1 VSFFSFKLTNQSTN
15 INAHLILKA
24 TSNTTNFVLL
34 MAALVL
40 AQCNRT
46 PGPEGAGA
54 DMQMPPA
61 QVTLAPV
68 EEKRLVEW
76 REFTGRVEAMET
88 VELRPRV
95 SGYLDEVHFE
105 AGQLVEKE
113 QKLFT
118 IDKRAFETRLA
129 QAAAELRRA
138 EVAVMTSKKEFDRV
152 KALLEAKALSPEQAD
167 TRESAYLQAM
177 AALEGAKAAQRSA
190 EIELSHT
197 EVKAPISGRIGR
209 AMVTP
214 GNYVSGMPGGA
225 SLLTTIVTV
234 NPVFVYVDIDEN
246 SLIQMQKL
254 RREGKMLMDA
264 RERIPVRMQLSGE
277 SGFPH
282 EGFIESFDN
291 RLDAGTGSLVV
302 RAQFED
308 KEGQLTPGLFARVE
322 IPMTAEYPA
331 LLVEDSAILTDQANK
346 YVLGVNGQN
355 LTEYRPVVLGPSHE
369 GKRIVRSGLKKGE
382 RVIVNGQARLPM
394 PGMPVAPV
402 EAGAGGA
409 EEKKGERAAAK

>member
-1 VSFFSFKLTNQSTN
+1 
-15 INAHLILKA
+15 
-24 TSNTTNFVLL
+24 
-34 MAALVL
+34 M
-40 AQCNRT
+40 
-46 PGPEGAGA
+46 E
-54 DMQMPPA
+54 MPPA

-68 EEKRLVEW
+68 EERKLVEW

-95 SGYLDEVHFE
+95 SGYLEEVHFE
-105 AGQLVEKE
+105 AGQLVEKG

-129 QAAAELRRA
+129 QASAELKRA

-167 TRESAYLQAM
+167 SRESAFLQAQ
-177 AALEGAKAAQRSA
+177 AALEGARAAHHSA

-197 EVKAPISGRIGR
+197 EVKAPISGRISR
-209 AMVTP
+209 AIVTP

-225 SLLTTIVTV
+225 TLLTTIVTV

-246 SLIQMQKL
+246 SLIQLQEL
-254 RREGKMLMDA
+254 RREGKILLDNDKH
-264 RERIPVRMQLSGE
+264 IPVRMQLSGE
-277 SGFPH
+277 TGFPH
-282 EGFIESFDN
+282 MGYIESFDN
-291 RLDAGTGSLVV
+291 RLDAGTGSLLV

-308 KEGQLTPGLFARVE
+308 PDGTLTPGLFARVE

-331 LLVEDSAILTDQANK
+331 LLVAEEAILTDQANK
-346 YVLGVNGQN
+346 YVLGVSEQN
-355 LTEYRPVVLGPSHE
+355 ISEYRQVVLGAAID

-382 RVIVNGQARLPM
+382 NIIVNGQARLPA

-402 EAGAGGA
+402 PAADTE
-409 EEKKGERAAAK
+409 AAKAQAAK